1 MICRSYIEVSHVL
14 YIFIDSNHLI
24 DVKPTNVLVNRRGQV
39 KLCDF
44 GVSGQLEKSLAKTNI
59 GCQSYM
65 APERIKGESQNNLV
79 TYTVSSD
86 VWSLGLSMIEIGM
99 GRYPYPPET
108 YSNVFAQ
115 LTAIVH
121 GDPPELPGKLDPL
134 LEAAAAE
141 GEAGDKRKVTRNTY
155 SYTARDWVARCLAK
169 EPERRAT
176 YAELLVGGFTALPR
190 PPLMYTYS

>member
-1 MICRSYIEVSHVL
+1 
-14 YIFIDSNHLI
+14 
-24 DVKPTNVLVNRRGQV
+24 
-39 KLCDF
+39 
-44 GVSGQLEKSLAKTNI
+44 
-59 GCQSYM
+59 M

-99 GRYPYPPET
+99 GKYPYPPET

-121 GDPPELPGKLDPL
+121 GDSPELPGQPDPL
-134 LEAAAAE
+134 LEEVTGE
-141 GEAGDKRKVTRNTY
+141 GEAGEKKKATRNVY
-155 SYTARDWVARCLAK
+155 SDTARDWVARCLAK

-176 YAELLVGGFTALPR
+176 YAELLVSGLSYCVASASFNIHLVHRNTP
-190 PPLMYTYS
+190 SF